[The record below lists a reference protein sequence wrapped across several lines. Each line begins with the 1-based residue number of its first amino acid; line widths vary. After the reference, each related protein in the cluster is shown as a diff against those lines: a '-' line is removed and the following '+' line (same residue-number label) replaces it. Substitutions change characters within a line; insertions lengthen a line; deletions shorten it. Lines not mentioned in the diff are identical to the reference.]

1 MMLSVHGPM
10 TGAATGAGA
19 APAKTVPLANS
30 VVAKIA
36 DFVSLTFIL
45 ILQSLL
51 IAMFAPSIRRRVL
64 LPNIQKNAR
73 FVTCVRSCRPNQ

>member
-1 MMLSVHGPM
+1 MPSVHGPM

-19 APAKTVPLANS
+19 APAKTVPLASS

-36 DFVSLTFIL
+36 DFVRLTFIL

-51 IAMFAPSIRRRVL
+51 IAMFSPSVRRHVL
-64 LPNIQKNAR
+64 LTNI
-73 FVTCVRSCRPNQ
+73 